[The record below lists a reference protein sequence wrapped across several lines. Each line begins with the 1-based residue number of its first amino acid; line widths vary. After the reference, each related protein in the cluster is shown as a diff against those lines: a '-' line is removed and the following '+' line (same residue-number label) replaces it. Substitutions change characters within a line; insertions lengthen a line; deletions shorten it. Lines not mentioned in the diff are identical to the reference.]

1 MSTMVLGFLVVLLAM
16 LTAVA
21 GLFLVQRLIPLSV
34 RREHN
39 DVAGFIYAVLGVAY
53 AVLLAFSVIAVWEQF
68 EAAKE
73 AADREGTELA
83 EIYWLANRFP
93 DSERRQV
100 QELARSYA
108 QVVTDEEWPMMAD
121 GQASPHAWTLLD
133 QLRGSVQNL
142 EVSTAA
148 DQVLYDQG
156 LSRVHDLGNARRT
169 RLLDANA
176 YVPTILWVILIS
188 GGLITVSFTYLF
200 GLRKSWPHVLMVGAL
215 TFVIASVLFTTYALE
230 YPFHGD
236 PRVTPDALE
245 LYLQQFEGSQQ

>member
-1 MSTMVLGFLVVLLAM
+1 MSTMILGFLVVLLAV
-16 LTAVA
+16 LAAVA
-21 GLFLVQRLIPLSV
+21 GLSLVRCLTPFAV
-34 RREHN
+34 RRENN

-53 AVLLAFSVIAVWEQF
+53 AVLLAFSVIAVWERF

-73 AADREGTELA
+73 AADREGNELA

-93 DSERRQV
+93 NSERRQV

-108 QVVTDEEWPMMAD
+108 QVVIDEEWPMMEDA
-121 GQASPHAWTLLD
+121 QASPQAWALLD
-133 QLRGSVQNL
+133 QLRESMQNF

-148 DQVLYDQG
+148 DQVLYNQG
-156 LSRVHDLGNARRT
+156 LSRVHDLGDARRT

-176 YVPTILWVILIS
+176 YVPAVLWVVLIS
-188 GGLITVSFTYLF
+188 GGVITVSFTYLF
-200 GLRKSWPHVLMVGAL
+200 GLEKTWPHVLMVGAL

-230 YPFHGD
+230 YPFRGE

-245 LYLQQFEGSQQ
+245 LYLQHFEGSQ